1 MGAAQTPAD
10 DTPQLVLAIM
20 FMLQVK
26 RNWLNFKDSDIAM
39 GIGLGL
45 CSGVNL
51 GPFSIDID
59 FTLNSYSSAQSFKVV
74 REQNARRWPQRHIC
88 QK

>member
-26 RNWLNFKDSDIAM
+26 RNWLNSKDNEIAM
-39 GIGLGL
+39 GRGLGL
-45 CSGVNL
+45 CIGVSL
-51 GPFSIDID
+51 GPISIYIH
-59 FTLNSYSSAQSFKVV
+59 FRLNSSAQS
-74 REQNARRWPQRHIC
+74 
-88 QK
+88 

>member
-26 RNWLNFKDSDIAM
+26 RNWLNSKDNEIAM
-39 GIGLGL
+39 GIGRGLCIGVSLGL
-45 CSGVNL
+45 
-51 GPFSIDID
+51 I
-59 FTLNSYSSAQSFKVV
+59 TLMLIFD
-74 REQNARRWPQRHIC
+74 
-88 QK
+88 

>member
-26 RNWLNFKDSDIAM
+26 RNWLNFKDNDISM
-39 GIGLGL
+39 GICLGL
-45 CSGVNL
+45 CIGVSF
-51 GPFSIDID
+51 GPI
-59 FTLNSYSSAQSFKVV
+59 TLMLIFD
-74 REQNARRWPQRHIC
+74 
-88 QK
+88 

>member
-10 DTPQLVLAIM
+10 DTPQLILAIM

-26 RNWLNFKDSDIAM
+26 RNWLNYNDIAT

-45 CSGVNL
+45 CIGVSL
-51 GPFSIDID
+51 GPISIDTG
-59 FTLNSYSSAQSFKVV
+59 FRLNS
-74 REQNARRWPQRHIC
+74 
-88 QK
+88 

>member
-26 RNWLNFKDSDIAM
+26 KNWLNSKDNEIAM
-39 GIGLGL
+39 GIGRGLCIGVSLGL
-45 CSGVNL
+45 
-51 GPFSIDID
+51 I
-59 FTLNSYSSAQSFKVV
+59 TLMLIFD
-74 REQNARRWPQRHIC
+74 
-88 QK
+88 